1 MFKHSLKTLI
11 IMVKTI
17 TIKDDVYQKLKNQKR
32 KEESFSDLFE
42 RLMDQKSCSGIHIL
56 EKLKSSVEF
65 EGNEK
70 ETILADIMKKRS
82 ERRF

>member
-1 MFKHSLKTLI
+1 
-11 IMVKTI
+11 MVKTI

-42 RLMDQKSCSGIHIL
+42 RLMDQNSYSGIHIL
-56 EKLKSSVEF
+56 KKLRSSIEF
-65 EGNEK
+65 EDKEK
-70 ETILADIMKKRS
+70 ETILADITKKRS